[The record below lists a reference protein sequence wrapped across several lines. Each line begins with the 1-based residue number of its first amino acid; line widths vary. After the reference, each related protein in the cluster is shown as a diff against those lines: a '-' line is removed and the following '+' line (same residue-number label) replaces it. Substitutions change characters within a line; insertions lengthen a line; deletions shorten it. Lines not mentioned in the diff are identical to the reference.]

1 MNFEFIIYLEFNFMA
16 RFGKKPILIPEGV
29 EVKIEDNFIKC
40 KGPKGELVF
49 KFDKNLKAEK
59 KDNTIIFSTT
69 KKTKETLKLLGT
81 ARSCTINTL
90 SGVKEGYE
98 RKLEIVGVGFRVQL
112 QGKKLVLYLGFSHPQ
127 EIKAPEGIEFK
138 ITKNI
143 ISVFGLDKQL
153 VGGVAAKIRA
163 LKPPEPYKGK
173 GIRYF
178 GEHLRKKLGKRA
190 VVSAAGPA

>member
-1 MNFEFIIYLEFNFMA
+1 MA

-29 EVKIEDNFIKC
+29 EVKIDDNFIRC

-49 KFDKNLKAEK
+49 KFDKNLKAER
-59 KDNTIIFSTT
+59 KDNTIIFSIT
-69 KKTKETLKLLGT
+69 KKTKKVLKLLGT

-90 SGVKEGYE
+90 RGVKEGYE
-98 RKLEIVGVGFRVQL
+98 KKLEIVGVGFRAEL
-112 QGKKLVLYLGFSHPQ
+112 QGKKLVLHLGFSHPC

-138 ITKNI
+138 TAKNI
-143 ISVFGLDKQL
+143 ISVFGLDKQI
-153 VGGVAAKIRA
+153 VGIIAAKIRA

-178 GEHLRKKLGKRA
+178 GEHIRKKLGKKA
-190 VVSAAGPA
+190 AVSAGGAA